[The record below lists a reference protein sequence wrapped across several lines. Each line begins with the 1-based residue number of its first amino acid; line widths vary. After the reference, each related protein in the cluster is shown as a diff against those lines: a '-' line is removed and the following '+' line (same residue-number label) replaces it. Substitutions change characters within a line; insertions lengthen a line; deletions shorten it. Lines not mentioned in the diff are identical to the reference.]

1 MIIGGRENFFHC
13 SKCRCCSSVFLNNS
27 HPGVEGAMHH
37 DCPVFF
43 EVCRITRVFWGF
55 SSSAMILVA
64 YVLVSNCF
72 KEMQEHLQYACPL
85 CFKSI
90 CDTSKVWERYDMEIA
105 AIPTPEPYQNKMKC
119 GFMSWVRNAPTA
131 NLTTRAKQ
139 EVNEMEWLA
148 IDTYGCTRKKTCN

>member
-1 MIIGGRENFFHC
+1 MLISSSILLFCRHQRNNIIVMTMVYAELVGGRI
-13 SKCRCCSSVFLNNS
+13 SSIAVNADAAVQCFRII
-27 HPGVEGAMHH
+27 AI
-37 DCPVFF
+37 PVWK
-43 EVCRITRVFWGF
+43 EQCTMTAQF
-55 SSSAMILVA
+55 SLR
-64 YVLVSNCF
+64 
-72 KEMQEHLQYACPL
+72 YACPL

-90 CDTSKVWERYDMEIA
+90 CDMSKVWERYGMEIA

-139 EVNEMEWLA
+139 EVSEMEWLA

>member
-1 MIIGGRENFFHC
+1 
-13 SKCRCCSSVFLNNS
+13 
-27 HPGVEGAMHH
+27 MHH

-43 EVCRITRVFWGF
+43 EYLFESRLDII
-55 SSSAMILVA
+55 ILRCGHTIHK
-64 YVLVSNCF
+64 NCF
-72 KEMQEHLQYACPL
+72 EEMQEHLQYACPL

-90 CDTSKVWERYDMEIA
+90 CDMSKVWERYGMEIA

-139 EVNEMEWLA
+139 EVSEMEWLA